1 MDTENSYRD
10 NNSSIIDSEDS
21 NDSQTSHFS
30 GCSSVASNE
39 SSSKK
44 RKLDQRSLIWS
55 HFNKNIT
62 DKKQTLI
69 IVQKAT
75 IWLKLMVLQIT
86 YGIIIIGI
94 ILKEILLYLLMHSMF
109 QNIQICL
116 SNEL

>member
-10 NNSSIIDSEDS
+10 NNNSIIDSEDS

-55 HFNKNIT
+55 HFTKNIT
-62 DKKQTLI
+62 NKKANCNYCTKSYNMSKANGSTDNLWNHYNRHHTKGNI
-69 IVQKAT
+69 IVP
-75 IWLKLMVLQIT
+75 
-86 YGIIIIGI
+86 
-94 ILKEILLYLLMHSMF
+94 
-109 QNIQICL
+109 
-116 SNEL
+116 SNAFNVSEYTDMLVK